1 MAVNPE
7 RQKHAK
13 HKESME
19 FIQWLI
25 SAEGQQ
31 TIVSFKNKLGNQLF
45 IPDAK

>member
-1 MAVNPE
+1 MALNPE

-13 HKESME
+13 YKESME

-31 TIVSFKNKLGNQLF
+31 AIVSFKDNLGNQLF
-45 IPDAK
+45 IPYAK